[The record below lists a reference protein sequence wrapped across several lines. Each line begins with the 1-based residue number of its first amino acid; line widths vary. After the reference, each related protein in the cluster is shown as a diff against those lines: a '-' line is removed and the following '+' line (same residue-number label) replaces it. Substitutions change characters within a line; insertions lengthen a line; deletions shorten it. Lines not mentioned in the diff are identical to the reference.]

1 MNKLKYLVLTAVA
14 AAVFTACGAPAGN
27 APANNANSANT
38 AKTVAAA
45 PSKEDLIAR
54 ETQAWNSWKAK
65 NGKYFEDYLTD
76 NAIGMGN
83 GGRVDKAAIV
93 KRISDPTCDVN
104 NFSFS
109 DEQMTPLGAD
119 AALLTYKATQDAK
132 CGGKVLPAGVWAA
145 TFLVR
150 SGDKWKAAFHA
161 EAAIVDPKA
170 ASAPVTK
177 IETRVTT
184 KDGKPLTEDGKPLNE
199 NYRKSIPKDE
209 AKTTA
214 PDALTDALIPAEK
227 TLWEAWKDHD
237 GQRIDELTTKEMSF
251 INIFGA
257 HFATK
262 ADALKDWTS
271 PGCDVK
277 SVSISDARGTT
288 LSPDVRFLTFMG
300 RADGTCFGQKVG
312 PIWGTSVYIKEG
324 ETWKWTFGI
333 NLPAE

>member
-1 MNKLKYLVLTAVA
+1 MA
-14 AAVFTACGAPAGN
+14 
-27 APANNANSANT
+27 S
-38 AKTVAAA
+38 
-45 PSKEDLIAR
+45 

-109 DEQMTPLGAD
+109 EEQMTPLGAD

-170 ASAPVTK
+170 AT
-177 IETRVTT
+177 
-184 KDGKPLTEDGKPLNE
+184 
-199 NYRKSIPKDE
+199 
-209 AKTTA
+209 AKK
-214 PDALTDALIPAEK
+214 AEK
-227 TLWEAWKDHD
+227 KDVAEADAVETGSDGILTIEKEVWEAWKDHD
-237 GQRIDELTTKEMSF
+237 GQRIDELTTKEISF
-251 INIFGA
+251 INIFGT

>member
-45 PSKEDLIAR
+45 PSKEDLIAG

-170 ASAPVTK
+170 AT
-177 IETRVTT
+177 
-184 KDGKPLTEDGKPLNE
+184 
-199 NYRKSIPKDE
+199 
-209 AKTTA
+209 AKK
-214 PDALTDALIPAEK
+214 AEK
-227 TLWEAWKDHD
+227 KDVAEADAVETTSDGILTIEKEVWEAWKDHD
-237 GQRIDELTTKEMSF
+237 GQRIDELTTKEISF
-251 INIFGA
+251 INIFGT

>member
-132 CGGKVLPAGVWAA
+132 CGGKALPAGVWAA

-150 SGDKWKAAFHA
+150 SGDKWKASFHA
-161 EAAIVDPKA
+161 EAAIVDPTA
-170 ASAPVTK
+170 VT
-177 IETRVTT
+177 
-184 KDGKPLTEDGKPLNE
+184 
-199 NYRKSIPKDE
+199 
-209 AKTTA
+209 AKK
-214 PDALTDALIPAEK
+214 AEK
-227 TLWEAWKDHD
+227 KDVAEADAVEATSDGILTIEKEVWEAWKDHD
-237 GQRIDELTTKEMSF
+237 GQRIDELTTKEISF
-251 INIFGA
+251 INIFGT

-262 ADALKDWTS
+262 ADALKDWIS

-324 ETWKWTFGI
+324 ETWKWAFGI

>member
-132 CGGKVLPAGVWAA
+132 CGGKALPAGVWAA

-150 SGDKWKAAFHA
+150 SG
-161 EAAIVDPKA
+161 
-170 ASAPVTK
+170 
-177 IETRVTT
+177 
-184 KDGKPLTEDGKPLNE
+184 
-199 NYRKSIPKDE
+199 
-209 AKTTA
+209 
-214 PDALTDALIPAEK
+214 
-227 TLWEAWKDHD
+227 
-237 GQRIDELTTKEMSF
+237 GQVCV
-251 INIFGA
+251 A
-257 HFATK
+257 HFGRFDRSTEHLPLRLLGCHRQWPQSVRDRLPSRSRAR
-262 ADALKDWTS
+262 WP
-271 PGCDVK
+271 PGPEFCR
-277 SVSISDARGTT
+277 IAG
-288 LSPDVRFLTFMG
+288 
-300 RADGTCFGQKVG
+300 
-312 PIWGTSVYIKEG
+312 
-324 ETWKWTFGI
+324 
-333 NLPAE
+333 

>member
-109 DEQMTPLGAD
+109 EEQMTPLGAD

-150 SGDKWKAAFHA
+150 SSDKWKAAFHA

-170 ASAPVTK
+170 AT
-177 IETRVTT
+177 
-184 KDGKPLTEDGKPLNE
+184 
-199 NYRKSIPKDE
+199 
-209 AKTTA
+209 AKK
-214 PDALTDALIPAEK
+214 AEK
-227 TLWEAWKDHD
+227 KDVAEADAVETGSDGILTIEKEVWEAWKDHD
-237 GQRIDELTTKEMSF
+237 GQRIDELTTKEISF
-251 INIFGA
+251 INIFGT

>member
-76 NAIGMGN
+76 NAIGMGK

-170 ASAPVTK
+170 AT
-177 IETRVTT
+177 
-184 KDGKPLTEDGKPLNE
+184 
-199 NYRKSIPKDE
+199 
-209 AKTTA
+209 AKK
-214 PDALTDALIPAEK
+214 AEK
-227 TLWEAWKDHD
+227 KDVAEADAVETGSDGILTIEKEVWEAWKDHD
-237 GQRIDELTTKEMSF
+237 GQRIDELTTKEISF
-251 INIFGA
+251 INIFGT

>member
-76 NAIGMGN
+76 NAIGMGK

-132 CGGKVLPAGVWAA
+132 CGGKVLPAAVWAA

-150 SGDKWKAAFHA
+150 SSDKWKAAFHA

-170 ASAPVTK
+170 AT
-177 IETRVTT
+177 
-184 KDGKPLTEDGKPLNE
+184 
-199 NYRKSIPKDE
+199 
-209 AKTTA
+209 AKK
-214 PDALTDALIPAEK
+214 AEK
-227 TLWEAWKDHD
+227 KDVAEADAVETGSDGILTIEKEVWEAWKDHD
-237 GQRIDELTTKEMSF
+237 GQRIDELTTKEISF
-251 INIFGA
+251 INIFGT